1 MCLRLTIF
9 TDHLPLDP
17 TVSGISS
24 PFIARPVA
32 TTLMTVGI
40 VLAGTIAYTQ
50 LPVSPLPQIDFP
62 TIRVQASLPG
72 ASPEIMA
79 VSVATPLEKQFTRIA
94 GITEMTSSSSIGTAR
109 VVLQFD
115 LNRDINAA
123 ARDVQA
129 AINAAAAFLP
139 SNLPQKPTYR
149 KINPTE
155 SPIIMMSMQSDVVPR
170 PKLYDIA
177 SSIFAQKLAQVP
189 GVGQVFVGGSSLP
202 AVRVEVNPQPV
213 SRYDIGLDQIGLF
226 LAGANA
232 NAPKGELSND
242 REAIPLLTTDQ
253 LFEAKDYKNLVIV
266 TRNGAPIR
274 LSDLGR
280 VVDGTEDIRNLGLAR
295 GRPAVTIQVL
305 RQPNANI
312 IDTVDRIEALLP
324 QFRASLPAAV
334 HLDVDNDRTLTIR
347 ASVHDAQRNMLISL
361 LLVVAVVFVFLR
373 NWRATFI
380 PGVVVPV
387 SLIGTFGAMYLL
399 GYNLDNLSLMALTIA
414 TGFVVDDA
422 IVVIENITRHME
434 RGMRPMQAALK
445 GAGEIGFTV
454 LTISISLIAVFI
466 PILLMSGIVGRLF
479 REFAVVLSVA
489 ILISMM
495 ISLTATPM
503 MCSRLM
509 KTRYRHGWLYRTS
522 ERFFEW
528 IRSTYAAA
536 LEIVLRNPVPMT
548 LVVLFTVGVSV
559 YLYVKVPKGFFP
571 QQDTGRLG
579 GNIVGQQHISYQ
591 SLVEKA
597 RWFEQ
602 ICRADKDVDTVDM
615 VAGTSGGGAGGNQA
629 QIWIQLKPIGERKS
643 SADEVIDRLRKATE
657 DMPGATLYLQAYQD
671 VRVGGRQANAEYQYT
686 IQSPDLQA
694 LDAWG
699 PKVLEALSHL
709 PQITDVSSDQQ
720 NSGLSSNVVVDRD
733 TASRLGLTAQAVDSA
748 LYDAFGQR
756 MVSTMYK
763 SINQYHVV
771 LALEQQWWESPDFLN
786 EVYVQSPRGLTVP
799 LSAFAHFSTGITPI
813 SIPHQGEFPSSTVS
827 FNLIDGYSLSDAVTA
842 IGKAEL
848 DMGMPASI
856 TGHFAGTARAFEES
870 LSTQPILILTALLAV
885 YIVLGIL
892 YESLIHPLTII
903 SSLPSA
909 GLGALIAL
917 VLFRTELTI
926 IALIG
931 IILLIGIVKKNA
943 IMMIDFA
950 LAAERSEGLTPRE
963 AIFQACMLRFRP
975 ILMTTACALL
985 GGMPLA
991 LGRGTGSEL
1000 RRPLGIA
1007 IVGGLVVSQ
1016 MLTLFTTPVIY
1027 LGLDRMRVRFSR
1039 RHPQRRR
1046 PGILVPGGVQ
1056 GD

>member
-1 MCLRLTIF
+1 
-9 TDHLPLDP
+9 
-17 TVSGISS
+17 
-24 PFIARPVA
+24 VA
-32 TTLMTVGI
+32 TTLMTVA
-40 VLAGTIAYTQ
+40 VTLAGAIAYTQ

-94 GITEMTSSSSIGTAR
+94 GVTEMTSSSSIGTAN
-109 VVLQFD
+109 VTLQFD
-115 LNRDINAA
+115 LSRDINAA

-129 AINAAAAFLP
+129 AINAAQGFLP
-139 SNLPQKPTYR
+139 ANLPQNPTYR
-149 KINPTE
+149 KINPADA
-155 SPIIMMSMQSDVVPR
+155 PIMMLSLRSDVVPR
-170 PKLYDIA
+170 PQLYDIA
-177 SSIFAQKLAQVP
+177 SSIFAQKLAQVQ
-189 GVGQVFVGGSSLP
+189 GVGQVSVGGSSLP

-213 SRYDIGLDQIGLF
+213 SNYNIGLDQIGSF

-232 NAPKGELSND
+232 NSPKGTLSND
-242 REAIPLLTTDQ
+242 RVVMPLLVTDQ
-253 LFEAKDYKNLVIV
+253 LFAAKDYKDLVIV
-266 TRNGAPIR
+266 TRNNAPIR

-280 VVDGTEDIRNLGLAR
+280 VVDGNEDVRNLGLAR
-295 GRPAVTIQVL
+295 GRPAVTIQVN

-324 QFRASLPAAV
+324 QFRGSLPPTV
-334 HLDVDNDRTLTIR
+334 HLDVDNDRTTTIR
-347 ASVHDAQRNMLISL
+347 ASVIDAQQNMVISI
-361 LLVVAVVFVFLR
+361 LLVIAVVFFFLR
-373 NWRATFI
+373 NWRATLI
-380 PGVVVPV
+380 PSVVVPV

-434 RGMRPMQAALK
+434 LGMKPMQAAIK

-454 LTISISLIAVFI
+454 LSISVSLVAVFI

-489 ILISMM
+489 IFISMA
-495 ISLTATPM
+495 ISLSATPM

-509 KTRYRHGWLYRTS
+509 REVRTHGWFYKTT

-528 IRSTYAAA
+528 VISSYAAA
-536 LEIVLRNPVPMT
+536 LGAVLKNAFSML
-548 LVVLFTVGVSV
+548 LVMLLTVGASV
-559 YLYVKVPKGFFP
+559 YLYIRIPKGFFP
-571 QQDTGRLG
+571 QQDTGRLQG
-579 GNIVGQQHISYQ
+579 TILGQQHISYQ

-597 RWFEQ
+597 QWFERL
-602 ICRADKDVDTVDM
+602 CRADPDVDTVDM
-615 VAGTSGGGAGGNQA
+615 VAGTSGGGSGGNQA
-629 QIWIQLKPIGERKS
+629 QIWLQLKPIGVRHNN
-643 SADEVIDRLRKATE
+643 ADQVIARLRRTTAG
-657 DMPGATLYLQAYQD
+657 MPGATLYLQANQD
-671 VRVGGRQANAEYQYT
+671 VRTGGRQSNAQYQYT
-686 IQSPDLQA
+686 IQSPDLKA
-694 LDAWG
+694 LDEWG
-699 PKVLEALSHL
+699 PKVLDALSQL
-709 PQITDVSSDQQ
+709 PEIADVSSDQQ

-756 MVSTMYK
+756 QVSTMYK

-799 LSAFAHFSTGITPI
+799 LSAFAHFDTGITPLA
-813 SIPHQGEFPSSTVS
+813 IPHQGQFPSATVS
-827 FNLIDGYSLSDAVTA
+827 FNLVAGYSLSDAVTA
-842 IGKAEL
+842 IGKAQV
-848 DMGMPASI
+848 DMGVPANI
-856 TGHFAGTARAFEES
+856 TGHFAGTAQAFQDS
-870 LSTQPILILTALLAV
+870 LATQPMLILTALLAV
-885 YIVLGIL
+885 YIVLGVL
-892 YESLIHPLTII
+892 YESLVHPLTII
-903 SSLPSA
+903 STLPSA

-917 VLFRTELTI
+917 VLFKTELTI

-950 LAAERSEGLTPRE
+950 LAAERNEGLTPRE
-963 AIFQACMLRFRP
+963 AIFQACLLRFRP

-985 GGMPLA
+985 GGLPLA
-991 LGRGTGSEL
+991 LGRGTGAEL

-1007 IVGGLVVSQ
+1007 IVGGLIVSQ

-1027 LGLDRMRVRFSR
+1027 LALDGLRVRFSR
-1039 RHPQRRR
+1039 RQTGRHR
-1046 PGILVPGGVQ
+1046 PGILVPGGIP